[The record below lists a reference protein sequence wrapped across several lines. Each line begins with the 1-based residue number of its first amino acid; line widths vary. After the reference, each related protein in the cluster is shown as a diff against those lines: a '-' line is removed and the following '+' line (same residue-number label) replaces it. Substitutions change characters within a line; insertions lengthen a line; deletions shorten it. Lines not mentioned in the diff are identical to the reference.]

1 MNEDHHDQS
10 DHDHDSDGHT
20 FEGLDRVMG
29 ISLVLG
35 FIFMM
40 LVEQIG
46 AYMSSKSNGSIRSNS
61 TGDEESLVHSS
72 GMYQMT
78 IPYLSAKI

>member
-1 MNEDHHDQS
+1 MNEDPHGQS
-10 DHDHDSDGHT
+10 VHDHDSDGHT

-40 LVEQIG
+40 LVEQIA

-61 TGDEESLVHSS
+61 SGDVESLVHSS
-72 GMYQMT
+72 GMYLLT
-78 IPYLSAKI
+78 

>member
-1 MNEDHHDQS
+1 MNEDHHDGQL
-10 DHDHDSDGHT
+10 DHDHDNDGHT

-40 LVEQIG
+40 LVEQI
-46 AYMSSKSNGSIRSNS
+46 ASYMSSKNNGSIRSNS
-61 TGDEESLVHSS
+61 SGDVESLAHSS
-72 GMYQMT
+72 GMYQ
-78 IPYLSAKI
+78 

>member
-1 MNEDHHDQS
+1 MNEDHHDGQT
-10 DHDHDSDGHT
+10 DHDHDNDGHT

-40 LVEQIG
+40 LVEQI
-46 AYMSSKSNGSIRSNS
+46 ASSKYVVEISKYTIK
-61 TGDEESLVHSS
+61 TVFKICTKYLVKKHA
-72 GMYQMT
+72 YD
-78 IPYLSAKI
+78 IL